1 MARQI
6 AAGDMAEPQAVFAI
20 VRHGHGRHSVRRVVR
35 VDGDVFSVKWET
47 LADLTLREAHRFIG
61 AATLLDG
68 IWQEPIGVR
77 LANTIV
83 PL

>member
-1 MARQI
+1 MRFI
-6 AAGDMAEPQAVFAI
+6 VDGNVPEPFEVYAV

-35 VDGDVFSVKWET
+35 IGDDVFSVKWET
-47 LADLTLREAHRFIG
+47 LGDLTLREADQFIG
-61 AATLLDG
+61 HHTRLEG
-68 IWQEPIGVR
+68 VWQEPVGVR